1 MVHPTS
7 GPTRARSFIAAFL
20 ATLLT
25 CSLTLGLFNYLVNPL
40 GWFGP
45 RLVKPLAWGDQ
56 RIKVDLMKTADPAE
70 ALILGSSRVSKL
82 APADIT
88 DITGLK
94 AFSAGVSSSRP
105 EEHYALLRYA
115 LDDLKWPVKEVVYGI
130 DLETLFYAGPPNEDL
145 VSSTEVRKY
154 VPRDMWLPEVLART
168 KLLLSTYNFGLSTK
182 ALKLHLA
189 KDAPPSEVAFDPDG
203 YLHYLAME
211 QQVKAGTFKLNA
223 AQNLANYTERY
234 NVTPTLNPER
244 VALFEKALALAQETG
259 IKVRLFATPFHPD
272 MIKGLKQV
280 EAYNQVQA
288 AALPYLQALPSR
300 FPNVTFH
307 DFTDVASFGG
317 DPNAFFDGVHYRQD
331 NGRLILEKLYNN

>member
-7 GPTRARSFIAAFL
+7 GPARARSFIAAFL
-20 ATLLT
+20 ATAFL
-25 CSLTLGLFNYLVNPL
+25 CSLSLGLFNYLVNPL
-40 GWFGP
+40 GWFAP
-45 RLVKPLAWGDQ
+45 RIVKPLAWGDQ
-56 RIKVDLMKTADPAE
+56 RIKVDLMKTAAPAE

-82 APADIT
+82 APSDIT

-115 LDDLKWPVKEVVYGI
+115 TDDLKWPIKEVVYGI
-130 DLETLFYAGPPNEDL
+130 DLETLFYDGPPNEDL

-168 KLLLSTYNFGLSTK
+168 KLLLSTYNLGLSSK

-189 KDAPPSEVAFDPDG
+189 KDAPPSGVAFDPDG
-203 YLHYLAME
+203 FLHYLAME
-211 QQVKAGTFKLNA
+211 QQVKAGTFQLNA

-234 NVTPTLNPER
+234 KVPAILNPVR
-244 VALFEKALALAQETG
+244 VGLFELLLTRAQEKG

-272 MIKGLKQV
+272 MTRGLKQV
-280 EAYNQVQA
+280 ETYNQVQA

-317 DPNAFFDGVHYRQD
+317 DPNAFFDGVHYRQE
-331 NGRLILEKLYNN
+331 NGRLMLEKLYNL